1 MASTS
6 NSAERWVD
14 HVSDRATVVH
24 NDRLIARHLL
34 FALSVVLVYFLL
46 SQPKIILV
54 SPDLGFTAWYPAVGL
69 VFAVMLCVSPR
80 YFPLLVL
87 ADMLA
92 GFTIY
97 HQPLLSW
104 SETVAPVISAGSYA
118 VAAYVLRG
126 SLRIDSTLRHRKDVV
141 RYVLV
146 TMIAAV
152 PATFAGVASLVKDHT
167 IVPSQFWG
175 SAVQWYI
182 GDAIGLIGF
191 APFLLIHLF
200 PPIERELSTFRREG
214 RQHIEG
220 RRIELPGSHSGK
232 ILEAIGQLS
241 AIVLVL
247 WIMFGPSFGPKQ
259 FYYLSFVPIIWI
271 AMRQGIRRVV
281 TALVLLNFGIVVALR
296 IFPLPPDFQLKVG
309 VLMLAVSAT
318 GLIVGSAVTERH
330 RTARQLR
337 DRTGFL
343 NSLIEHNPLAIAVQD
358 GEGSVRFCN
367 DAFTDLFQYSHEELV
382 GNRLDQL
389 ICPSE
394 SLAGDSKRS
403 TPSKPG
409 GSVHKAVR
417 RVRKDGKILNVEL
430 HEVAIDLDS
439 RHPGAYAIFRDISEE
454 VKSAVEAEEHAK
466 SLNNLVTELQVRTMQ
481 MSLLTEMGDLLQC
494 CGNMEEAFGV
504 VAQSARKLFSAS
516 TGGTVFVFEPS
527 RESLGTTASWGQGFA
542 SESVISRDECWA
554 LRRGQPHWSEQP
566 GGGVICQ
573 HLKNPVAASYLCV
586 PMAAQG
592 ETLGILHVQ
601 YNRSQS
607 AKGTEAFESLQ
618 QSQQRLAIAVAGQ
631 VGLSLASLRLRESL
645 REQSFRDPL
654 TGLFNRRFMQE
665 SLDREVLRAKRK
677 VCPLAVVL
685 LDIDHFKRFNDTFGH
700 GAGDA
705 VLCLV
710 AETLR
715 VHFRGEDVIC
725 RYGGEEFVIILPET
739 TAEDAAKRSEAL
751 REAAKTLRTWHLGN
765 MLDTITVSIGIATYP
780 EHASGGEELL
790 RAADSSLY
798 QSKSMGRDR
807 VTIAEK
813 PKG

>member
-6 NSAERWVD
+6 NSTERWVD

-97 HQPLLSW
+97 HQPLFSC

-118 VAAYVLRG
+118 VAAYLLRG
-126 SLRIDSTLRHRKDVV
+126 PLRIDWTLRHRRDVV
-141 RYVLV
+141 RYVFV
-146 TMIAAV
+146 TMVAVV
-152 PATFAGVASLVKDHT
+152 PAMFAGVASLVKDHT
-167 IVPSQFWG
+167 IAANQFWG
-175 SAVQWYI
+175 SALQWYV
-182 GDAIGLIGF
+182 GDAIGLVGF
-191 APFLLIHLF
+191 APFLLIHVF
-200 PPIERELSTFRREG
+200 PRVERELSTFRREAG
-214 RQHIEG
+214 RRIEG
-220 RRIELPGSHSGK
+220 RRAELARSHSRE
-232 ILEAIGQLS
+232 ILEAAGQLG

-247 WIMFGPSFGPKQ
+247 WIMFGRSFGPKQ

-281 TALVLLNFGIVVALR
+281 TALVIFNFGIVVALR
-296 IFPLPPDFQLKVG
+296 IVPLPPDFQLKVG

-318 GLIVGSAVTERH
+318 GLIVASEVSERH

-358 GEGSVRFCN
+358 GEGRVRFCN
-367 DAFTDLFQYSHEELV
+367 DAFTNLFQYSHEELV
-382 GNRLDQL
+382 GNRLDRL

-394 SLAGDSKRS
+394 SLAGDFRLAAPPWS
-403 TPSKPG
+403 G
-409 GSVHKAVR
+409 ESVHKAVQR
-417 RVRKDGKILNVEL
+417 ARKDGKILDVEL
-430 HEVAIDLDS
+430 HEVAIDLDI

-454 VKSAVEAEEHAK
+454 VKSAAEAEEHAK
-466 SLNNLVTELQVRTMQ
+466 SLNNLVTELQLRTMQ
-481 MSLLTEMGDLLQC
+481 MSLLNEMGDLLQC
-494 CGNMEEAFGV
+494 CGNMDEAFAV

-516 TGGTVFVFEPS
+516 TGGTVFVFGPS
-527 RESLGTTASWGQGFA
+527 KEALEAAATWGEGLA
-542 SESVISRDECWA
+542 SESVTSRADCCA

-566 GGGVICQ
+566 GEGVICP
-573 HLKNPVAASYLCV
+573 HLKDPVAASYLCV

-592 ETLGILHVQ
+592 DTLGILHVQ

-618 QSQQRLAIAVAGQ
+618 QSQQRLAIAVAGH

-645 REQSFRDPL
+645 REQSTRDPL

-665 SLDREVLRAKRK
+665 SLDREILRSKRK
-677 VCPLAVVL
+677 GCPLTVVL
-685 LDIDHFKRFNDTFGH
+685 LDIDHFKHFNDTFGH
-700 GAGDA
+700 EAGDA
-705 VLCLV
+705 VLCLM

-715 VHFRGEDVIC
+715 LHYRGEDVIC
-725 RYGGEEFVIILPET
+725 RYGGEEFAILLPE
-739 TAEDAAKRSEAL
+739 AEAGDAARRSEGL
-751 REAAKTLRTWHLGN
+751 REAIKTRRVLHLGN
-765 MLDTITVSIGIATYP
+765 VLDTISVSIGIAAYP
-780 EHASGGEELL
+780 EHASDGVELL
-790 RAADSSLY
+790 RVADASLY
-798 QSKSMGRDR
+798 QSKEMGRDR
-807 VTIAEK
+807 ITIAGRS
-813 PKG
+813 KG